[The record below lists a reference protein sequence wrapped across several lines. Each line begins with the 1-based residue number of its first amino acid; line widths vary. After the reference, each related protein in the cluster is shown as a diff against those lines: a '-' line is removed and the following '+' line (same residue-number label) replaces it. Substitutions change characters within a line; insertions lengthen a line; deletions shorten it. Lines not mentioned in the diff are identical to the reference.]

1 MLEAFRKLGEARG
14 KKRRE
19 KSENERGEGGGGEGT
34 RSLAATTSIPL
45 FPSFSLHCATPN

>member
-1 MLEAFRKLGEARG
+1 MFEAFRKLGEARD

-19 KSENERGEGGGGEGT
+19 KSENERGEGGEGT

>member
-19 KSENERGEGGGGEGT
+19 KSENERGEVGGEGT

-45 FPSFSLHCATPN
+45 FPSSSLHCATPN